1 MTTPLSRDDSPDSP
15 PPLRE
20 ASPSLWTR
28 SRSTNVIHSCSHSIS
43 PAGTARNDRRVGG
56 STYPSSPP
64 PQRASPP
71 AMVAMDS
78 ELHARAPSSRL
89 KRSPTPANASA
100 QFRAKGKQLPYPI
113 LKCCRLPPTAAVTDA
128 HRRCVGILAGFWH
141 PTISGRPLIRL
152 RNLPLTAASSTPGAS
167 IQLKLPVSAPE
178 TVRNNTVALREHF
191 YHFFAQFPWLNS
203 L

>member
-1 MTTPLSRDDSPDSP
+1 MDSPSYSPDSPPLREVPAAFSPPIDSPSDSPDSTPPQCEVPSVKPPPAMTTPLSRDDSPDSP

-89 KRSPTPANASA
+89 KRSPTPAHASA

-113 LKCCRLPPTAAVTDA
+113 LKCCRLPPTAAFTDA
-128 HRRCVGILAGFWH
+128 HRRCVGILAPDHFG
-141 PTISGRPLIRL
+141 T
-152 RNLPLTAASSTPGAS
+152 TADPIT
-167 IQLKLPVSAPE
+167 
-178 TVRNNTVALREHF
+178 
-191 YHFFAQFPWLNS
+191 
-203 L
+203 